1 MSRKVIVTHDESETF
16 TRSTCPCSFCLGM
29 HASVLE
35 WDRFVPETN
44 LQRRMKETVA
54 TIENRT
60 IQSLRRSPR
69 IKALSGNPP
78 LLSLS

>member
-16 TRSTCPCSFCLGM
+16 TRSSCSCSFCLGM

-44 LQRRMKETVA
+44 LQKRMKETVA
-54 TIENRT
+54 SIEQR
-60 IQSLRRSPR
+60 ISLRRSPR
-69 IKALSGNPP
+69 IKALNGSVPGFE
-78 LLSLS
+78 L